1 MFISSE
7 NNLVLLPASVVIERP
22 MRNMKLQTARVVH
35 FLSCQI
41 YSQDICLIK
50 YLDLLLPLSL
60 GNWSW
65 RMVTTVSV
73 VEIWVPK
80 PSKSSIRKKSTAQTG
95 ETGILVTAVT
105 ACMTA

>member
-1 MFISSE
+1 MSNI
-7 NNLVLLPASVVIERP
+7 LTRYLLDKVS
-22 MRNMKLQTARVVH
+22 
-35 FLSCQI
+35 
-41 YSQDICLIK
+41 

-80 PSKSSIRKKSTAQTG
+80 PSRSSIRKKSTAQTG